1 MERIEVLKKF
11 KLAHDEYFKLLL
23 STYPTKSPITEHS
36 GFGDP
41 RICELATEA
50 QACLI
55 ALGSSAQNRMI
66 RLGFDLLYPYNNIV
80 DQYNWRSKI
89 IADDI
94 SFTTFASIAIRIDS
108 EIEII
113 EKLISMACSENYDEI
128 PESLFTQSKSRYTLT
143 TSPNAEPDLNLP
155 PPVSDGSPD
164 LIKED
169 ADAEAINQIKK
180 FEQKSNILSNVAT
193 VATSIKTLF
202 L

>member
-1 MERIEVLKKF
+1 MERIEVLKRF

-23 STYPTKSPITEHS
+23 RTYPTKPPITEHS

-41 RICELATEA
+41 HACELATEA

-80 DQYNWRSKI
+80 DQYNWRTKI
-89 IADDI
+89 ISDDI

-108 EIEII
+108 EIDII
-113 EKLISMACSENYDEI
+113 EKLISMACSENYDAI
-128 PESLFTQSKSRYTLT
+128 PESLFTQSKSRHTLT
-143 TSPNAEPDLNLP
+143 TLPNVDLDINLP
-155 PPVSDGSPD
+155 PPIFDGSPD

-180 FEQKSNILSNVAT
+180 FEQKSNILYNLVT